1 MFRERVSYKT
11 VAYKKGKK
19 AHCTT
24 FYLKIADTIE
34 YKVAQGS
41 HELQK
46 RDNYTSG
53 NWLVSLV
60 VKRFYCIRG

>member
-1 MFRERVSYKT
+1 MFRERNSYKT

-41 HELQK
+41 HEL
-46 RDNYTSG
+46 
-53 NWLVSLV
+53 
-60 VKRFYCIRG
+60 